1 MEGTIIRLIGEKGF
15 GFIKSEVDK
24 LEYFF
29 HRSGFN
35 GHWDDLV
42 IDINSKII
50 RVTFDSVSNQKG
62 PRAENVTRID
72 SGLDI

>member
-1 MEGTIIRLIGEKGF
+1 MEGIIIRLIGEKEF
-15 GFIKSEVDK
+15 GFIKSDHDK

-42 IDINSKII
+42 TDSNKKTI
-50 RVTFDSVSNQKG
+50 RVTFDKVNSTKG
-62 PRAENVTRID
+62 PRAENVTRMD
-72 SGLDI
+72 GGL